1 MVTSM
6 TNFREVGKMDLN
18 FDKVELGT
26 RLPDVVRHINQDA
39 IDRFAVGSF
48 DYNPIHIDPE
58 WKRKVDLPGGKST
71 IAHGQMT
78 MSLMATV
85 LTDWAYPVGGKIT
98 KLEAKYIKPVL
109 PGDVITSGGMVTEKH
124 FHGPGKNFVVIEIF
138 AQNQRG
144 EKVAVGEA
152 EVVLP

>member
-1 MVTSM
+1 M
-6 TNFREVGKMDLN
+6 GLN

-26 RLPDVVRHINQDA
+26 RLPDVVRHINQGV

-58 WKRKVDLPGGKST
+58 WKRKMDLPGGKST

-78 MSLMATV
+78 MSFMGTV

-98 KLEAKYIKPVL
+98 KIDAKYIKPVL
-109 PGDVITSGGMVTEKH
+109 PGDVITSGGTVTEKH
-124 FHGPGKNFVVIEIF
+124 FHGPGKNFVV
-138 AQNQRG
+138 
-144 EKVAVGEA
+144 
-152 EVVLP
+152 